1 MKYKL
6 SVLLLLLFNIV
17 WLSSCKDDEVNNY
30 GIPVD
35 NTPLELVSVN
45 PAEGSSCQ
53 PGTQLVTFDFAQE
66 VWLLDKAKITVNG
79 TTTNAV
85 AAVDKQVRLNI
96 NTTEGTSY
104 EVKLAAGAIRSLGG
118 YVSTDDYVVHFTC
131 STSETPTPSTE
142 LSPEATKLLNFLK
155 ENNGK
160 YILSGTM
167 ANVALNTNEAYWVYT
182 KTGKWPA
189 INCIDYIHL
198 YASAPDSW
206 IDYSQTQILEDWWAN
221 NGIVA
226 AMWHWN
232 MPTNDGTSYTCTP
245 GSEPGQTSF
254 DIKKINDPESEEYA
268 RMMTDIDKVADYL
281 LLLKEKNIPV
291 IWRPLHEAGGKWF
304 WWGMDA
310 ESCKTLWRIMY
321 DRFKQKGLN
330 NLIWVWTEA
339 VAWNEDDEIE
349 GPKWYP
355 GDEYVDVVGIDV
367 YNATEASACY
377 DWYEMM
383 SRLWPNKIVT
393 MSECGNDAPIG
404 EQWDAGAHW
413 SWFITWY
420 DYDRTNDI
428 SSPAFTSDD
437 HTSANAAWW
446 RAAFENEHV
455 LSRDE
460 LPSLK

>member
-85 AAVDKQVRLNI
+85 AAVDKQVRLNV

-142 LSPEATKLLNFLK
+142 LSPEATNLLNFLK

-182 KTGKWPA
+182 KTGK
-189 INCIDYIHL
+189 
-198 YASAPDSW
+198 
-206 IDYSQTQILEDWWAN
+206 
-221 NGIVA
+221 
-226 AMWHWN
+226 
-232 MPTNDGTSYTCTP
+232 
-245 GSEPGQTSF
+245 
-254 DIKKINDPESEEYA
+254 
-268 RMMTDIDKVADYL
+268 
-281 LLLKEKNIPV
+281 
-291 IWRPLHEAGGKWF
+291 
-304 WWGMDA
+304 
-310 ESCKTLWRIMY
+310 
-321 DRFKQKGLN
+321 
-330 NLIWVWTEA
+330 
-339 VAWNEDDEIE
+339 
-349 GPKWYP
+349 
-355 GDEYVDVVGIDV
+355 
-367 YNATEASACY
+367 
-377 DWYEMM
+377 
-383 SRLWPNKIVT
+383 
-393 MSECGNDAPIG
+393 
-404 EQWDAGAHW
+404 
-413 SWFITWY
+413 
-420 DYDRTNDI
+420 
-428 SSPAFTSDD
+428 
-437 HTSANAAWW
+437 
-446 RAAFENEHV
+446 
-455 LSRDE
+455 
-460 LPSLK
+460 